1 MTLRSPLRSLPL
13 RPLAALAA
21 LAALTLPSS
30 RAVRAQAA
38 STPPDDAAALMD
50 KVFHRASWQD
60 MTAKVRL
67 TLRDKRGD
75 TRTRELQMWSKKNAQ
90 GESRMLMRFLAPA
103 DVRGMGF
110 LLIEHED
117 GPDDRR
123 LFLAAMRRVKRI
135 SASGSGGNFMSSDF
149 TYYDIGRPKLTDW
162 RFHLD
167 GQRDVS
173 FEGKPVPCAVVV
185 GEAATAQVKHDT
197 GYSKVVWFVDR
208 ARLVTLA
215 ADYFDTDGVLFKHL
229 DVLALQDVNG
239 VPFAT
244 HMRATDKTT
253 GHQSEMRFE
262 DLKTDQGV
270 ADSTFT
276 ERALRRGVR

>member
-1 MTLRSPLRSLPL
+1 MNPHRSPRRSALFL
-13 RPLAALAA
+13 VGALTAA
-21 LAALTLPSS
+21 AALTPH
-30 RAVRAQAA
+30 VRAAA
-38 STPPDDAAALMD
+38 PAADDARSLMD
-50 KVFHRASWQD
+50 RVFHRASWRD

-67 TLRDKRGD
+67 ELRDKQGD
-75 TRTRELQMWSKKNAQ
+75 TRTREIEMWSKKNDR

-110 LLIEHED
+110 LLIEHEE
-117 GPDDRR
+117 GQDDRR

-149 TYYDIGRPKLTDW
+149 TYYDIGRPKLRDW

-167 GQRDVS
+167 GQRDVP
-173 FEGKPVPCAVVV
+173 FQGKAVPCAVVV
-185 GEAATAQVKHDT
+185 GEAANADVKRNT
-197 GYSKVVWFVDR
+197 GYSKVIWYVDR

-215 ADYFDTDGVLFKHL
+215 ADYFDEDGVLFKHL
-229 DVLALQDVNG
+229 DVLELQDVNG

-244 HMRATDKTT
+244 RMRAVDKTT
-253 GHQSEMRFE
+253 GHQSEMVFE
-262 DLKTDQGV
+262 ELKTNQGV